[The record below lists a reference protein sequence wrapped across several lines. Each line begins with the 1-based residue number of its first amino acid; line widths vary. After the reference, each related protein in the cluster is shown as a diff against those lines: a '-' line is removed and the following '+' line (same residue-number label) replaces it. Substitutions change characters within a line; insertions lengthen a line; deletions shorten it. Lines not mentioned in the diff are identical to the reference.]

1 MKQPVFH
8 RRSCQSLSSGATTG
22 KFYPSTVLRYFFNTV
37 FVSAV
42 TTIATLITAILA
54 AFALTSLEFK
64 YKRLVIGLM
73 ISLLMVPYESIIFT
87 NYNTIA
93 RMGLLNTYSALI
105 IPFLTSIFYIYYL
118 NGYLQSIS
126 NTFYKAAKIDG
137 ASDLAYIRRI
147 LIPMSKPALVTVGI
161 LTFISSWNSFL
172 WPLLVTNEKNT
183 AS

>member
-1 MKQPVFH
+1 MKKIVTIVSMLFLAILAVITLFPFVYMILAGLMTYSEATSIPPTIMPESFQWSNYGEVFT
-8 RRSCQSLSSGATTG
+8 RAP
-22 KFYPSTVLRYFFNTV
+22 FLRYFFNTV

-105 IPFLTSIFYIYYL
+105 LS
-118 NGYLQSIS
+118 
-126 NTFYKAAKIDG
+126 
-137 ASDLAYIRRI
+137 
-147 LIPMSKPALVTVGI
+147 LIHI
-161 LTFISSWNSFL
+161 
-172 WPLLVTNEKNT
+172 
-183 AS
+183 

>member
-1 MKQPVFH
+1 MKKIVTIVSMLFLAILAVITLFPFVYMILAGLMTYSEATSIPPTIMPESFQWSNYGEVFT
-8 RRSCQSLSSGATTG
+8 RAP
-22 KFYPSTVLRYFFNTV
+22 FLRYFFNTV

-118 NGYLQSIS
+118 NGYCSIS
-126 NTFYKAAKIDG
+126 YCKG
-137 ASDLAYIRRI
+137 
-147 LIPMSKPALVTVGI
+147 
-161 LTFISSWNSFL
+161 
-172 WPLLVTNEKNT
+172 T
-183 AS
+183 AIK